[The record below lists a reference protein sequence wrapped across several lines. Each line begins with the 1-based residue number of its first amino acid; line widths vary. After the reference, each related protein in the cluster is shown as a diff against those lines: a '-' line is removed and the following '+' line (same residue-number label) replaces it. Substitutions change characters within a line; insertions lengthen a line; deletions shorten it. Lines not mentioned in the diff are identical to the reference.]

1 MITELQKIAPLVS
14 RQFPAFYQEE
24 GENFIQFIKA
34 YYEWMDD
41 QAGKGPLYK
50 VRNLLETNDIDEA
63 AEAYLEHFLTKYMR
77 GIPRSVLS
85 NKRLLQ
91 KHILDVYRA
100 KGSIEGLKLLF
111 KLLYNVEAQIYLP
124 QENMLIASGGVWVSN
139 KYFEVEDRDSNYSYN
154 NKTVTGTTSGAT
166 AYVTNAAKIY
176 LGTQVAHIFYL
187 NDIKDGPT
195 GQPFQIG
202 EYLVYDGLDI
212 SEATLIKGS
221 AISAT
226 AVDSTENHALSD
238 ILSTAN
244 ATGEG
249 LKFSVSTI
257 KDPERSKGYIT
268 FKIINGGYGY
278 ALDSNISIANG
289 TSTTGTG
296 ASFKIGRLAN
306 TINFT
311 YNTNLIGPM
320 ASVLIGATTYGA
332 NLNSANSQS
341 VIANAL
347 TNNTVVIGTISELT
361 AVTSGDHNYNGDLS
375 IRVYESRVTGYGY
388 KDSSGNIW
396 GNNAVITG
404 TLSTGNGVVDTVRL
418 YNSGFGYNTQGEEL
432 EFTNNSN
439 GQCIA
444 TLSINIGAVGTEEG
458 NWLDTR
464 GFLNSD
470 MYLTDSYYYQNF
482 SYEVQIEKS
491 LDKYI
496 DILKQV
502 MHPVGN
508 EVFGRPVIIDSTVL
522 NPSIKTETVTA
533 T

>member
-296 ASFKIGRLAN
+296 ASFKIGR
-306 TINFT
+306 
-311 YNTNLIGPM
+311 
-320 ASVLIGATTYGA
+320 
-332 NLNSANSQS
+332 
-341 VIANAL
+341 IANAL